1 MDTEISCLM
10 NRNTFLLVSILLIAF
25 FARMYRVT
33 GSIADWHSW
42 RQADTAAVTRNFD
55 KLGFDPLR
63 PRYDDLSNVQSG
75 KDNPYGYRMVEF
87 PLYNI
92 VAYGV
97 AKAGVPFGMSL
108 ELAHRLVSI
117 AASLGSIVFLYAIVS
132 EYVSRQAGLFT
143 SFFYAII
150 PYSVYYSRVI
160 LPEPLLVFCSLGMV
174 WGFIKANSN
183 QQIANRNLY
192 GVLSVLFG
200 VAALLVKPVSIFYTV
215 PIIYLWIRKKDYSLK
230 SILAFICFF
239 IAILTPL
246 LFWRSWISQFPE
258 GVPEWQWLLNGKG
271 LELSGSLFSVKS
283 FGAIL
288 SFMFG
293 YDPDGIRYRPA
304 FFRWILWE
312 RIAKLILGYAGML
325 MLLAGSVT
333 GIKKWRHNMLF
344 IVWAAAM
351 GLYVVVFAQGNVRH
365 DYYQI
370 SIIPVICMWM
380 GIGADYIV
388 SLTHANVTR
397 IVAYTSVGLITAG
410 MVVLS
415 WQQVQGYYWINNP
428 GIIEAGKAVDSLV
441 PFDAKVIA
449 PYGGDTAFLYQTN
462 RQGWPVGFTIE
473 DKVEKGA
480 DYYVNT
486 NVTDGETKYVMEKYT
501 PVVVNDRY
509 VIVDLR

>member
-1 MDTEISCLM
+1 
-10 NRNTFLLVSILLIAF
+10 
-25 FARMYRVT
+25 
-33 GSIADWHSW
+33 
-42 RQADTAAVTRNFD
+42 
-55 KLGFDPLR
+55 
-63 PRYDDLSNVQSG
+63 
-75 KDNPYGYRMVEF
+75 
-87 PLYNI
+87 
-92 VAYGV
+92 
-97 AKAGVPFGMSL
+97 
-108 ELAHRLVSI
+108 
-117 AASLGSIVFLYAIVS
+117 
-132 EYVSRQAGLFT
+132 
-143 SFFYAII
+143 
-150 PYSVYYSRVI
+150 
-160 LPEPLLVFCSLGMV
+160 
-174 WGFIKANSN
+174 
-183 QQIANRNLY
+183 
-192 GVLSVLFG
+192 
-200 VAALLVKPVSIFYTV
+200 
-215 PIIYLWIRKKDYSLK
+215 
-230 SILAFICFF
+230 
-239 IAILTPL
+239 
-246 LFWRSWISQFPE
+246 
-258 GVPEWQWLLNGKG
+258 
-271 LELSGSLFSVKS
+271 
-283 FGAIL
+283 
-288 SFMFG
+288 MFG